1 MWKFSV
7 MKDAFWQIF
16 GRMISALSGFLI
28 VIIMTPLLGP
38 LRYGDYT
45 TILSYFA
52 LWSALSDLGL
62 YVIGLKELGKLK
74 AKFGINTPKDLDMIT
89 SSQKEEFSF
98 AISQFVWARIG
109 QILIVYS
116 IAIVAAYLIPSYA
129 GNPYIARW
137 LPLGMV
143 FSAGFMVAG
152 IIQLPLQLFWKMEQV
167 SIALVLARV
176 AQLAVLWV
184 VVLWNFWPSMD
195 HESVPLTLFLVMV
208 GSVVVSSI
216 IQTLYTLWQSNKII
230 KIRFVPFWDHM
241 ITHIK
246 ENGKYGAAFF
256 LSSFHLLIVSL
267 LISIIYPTMSGFA
280 YVGIRWLGLQ
290 LIQILLIIPA
300 ALANSLI
307 HKISALSAKLQ
318 KASFW
323 HLMNL
328 LILFGRI
335 CIANFFVF
343 ATPIIQIVSGEK
355 YLTPVSGFNL
365 QGMIEFLQRNN
376 RNELGTDFLLPG
388 LALVLALSFI
398 KTVFNYLFVA
408 ANRQNILFPINLRW
422 VIIWAII
429 AVWAVKEY
437 NLIGWLIA
445 QFIMEFLFVVGSI
458 YYARRY
464 NIMPTLFR
472 KSHWKMHIFFT
483 IIIGLLWISPRFI
496 GMSVWQFIVSFIGF
510 NGIIVWLWMRFIMKE
525 FWHITNHMTDTS
537 SDESEIINN
546 QLL

>member
-28 VIIMTPLLGP
+28 VIIMTPMLWP

-52 LWSALSDLGL
+52 LWSALSDLWL
-62 YVIGLKELGKLK
+62 YVIGLKDLWKLK
-74 AKFGINTPKDLDMIT
+74 AKFGINTPKDLDTIT
-89 SSQKEEFSF
+89 SSQKEAFSL

-109 QILIVYS
+109 QIVIVYG
-116 IAIVAAYLIPSYA
+116 IAIIVAYLVPSYA
-129 GNPYIARW
+129 SNPYISRW
-137 LPLGMV
+137 LPLGMI
-143 FSAGFMVAG
+143 FSAGFMIAG

-184 VVLWNFWPSMD
+184 VVLGNFRPSID
-195 HESVPLTLFLVMV
+195 HESVPLTLFLIMV
-208 GSVVVSSI
+208 WSVVVSSI
-216 IQTLYTLWQSNKII
+216 AQTLYTLWQSNRII
-230 KIRFVPFWDHM
+230 KLRFVPFWDHM
-241 ITHIK
+241 VRHIK

-267 LISIIYPTMSGFA
+267 LMSIVYPTISGFA

-307 HKISALSAKLQ
+307 HKISALSPQLQ
-318 KASFW
+318 KLSFW
-323 HLMNL
+323 HLMNI

-343 ATPIIQIVSGEK
+343 ATPIIHIVSGEK

-365 QGMIEFLQRNN
+365 QGMMEFLQRHNWSA
-376 RNELGTDFLLPG
+376 LGTDFLLPW
-388 LALVLALSFI
+388 LAIILALSFI
-398 KTVFNYLFVA
+398 KTVFNYVFVA
-408 ANRQNILFPINLRW
+408 ANRQNILFPINLW
-422 VIIWAII
+422 GVVIGASI
-429 AVWAVKEY
+429 AFWAVKSY
-437 NLIGWLIA
+437 NLIGGLVA
-445 QFIMEFLFVVGSI
+445 QFVMELLFVVGSV
-458 YYARRY
+458 YYARKHD
-464 NIMPTLFR
+464 IMPKIFHS
-472 KSHWKMHIFFT
+472 SHWKMHIFFI
-483 IIIGLLWISPRFI
+483 IIIGLLWISPWFI
-496 GMSVWQFIVSFIGF
+496 DLNFWQFIMLFAGF
-510 NGIIVWLWMRFIMKE
+510 NSVIISLWFRFIMKE
-525 FWHITNHMTDTS
+525 FANITSVMS
-537 SDESEIINN
+537 SETSEIEEVV
-546 QLL
+546 LPVE